1 MDGIK
6 LNNVECT
13 YSAEGTKEEYSEIT
27 DKIVAANKKIKVIDY
42 GDGDQEREV
51 YYNYYLQKPNGRKIF
66 IINKG
71 TFNPLTLAIF
81 NNAFLDVVVFN
92 CVF

>member
-1 MDGIK
+1 MK
-6 LNNVECT
+6 LNGKSKKKTGVKVKNIKKKSNAKG
-13 YSAEGTKEEYSEIT
+13 Y
-27 DKIVAANKKIKVIDY
+27 KIVKANKKIKVIDY

-71 TFNPLTLAIF
+71 DELY
-81 NNAFLDVVVFN
+81 
-92 CVF
+92 